1 MSTIEP
7 VIHRVTLPVTDEQI
21 ITIHNGGEVL
31 SVAPSRDGRSD
42 VIDLWFTTYPTEE
55 PGRRPIYIAGTGH
68 PRPRG
73 KFIGTVVTPQGLVW
87 HAFAGDPI
95 FRAEVSS

>member
-21 ITIHNGGEVL
+21 VSIHNGGEVL
-31 SVAPSRDGRSD
+31 SVAPTRDGRSD

-55 PGRRPIYIAGTGH
+55 PGRRQIYMAGTGH

-95 FRAEVSS
+95 FPAEVSS

>member
-1 MSTIEP
+1 MSTVEP
-7 VIHRVTLPVTDEQI
+7 VIHRVTLPVTDKQI
-21 ITIHNGGEVL
+21 LAMHNGGEVL
-31 SVAPSRDGRSD
+31 SVALSRDGRSD

-55 PGRRPIYIAGTGH
+55 PGRRPIYMAGTGH

-73 KFIGTVVTPQGLVW
+73 KFIGTVVTPFGLVW

-95 FRAEVSS
+95 FKAEVSS